1 MIAAEAPAGRGARRA
16 NTAAY
21 STDEQRS
28 PAGWIG
34 GEGVRVVSRRAL
46 TPRALEKGREPRAGA
61 TQDPSPGPHVGSR
74 YLASGSEG
82 MDPKGWIRPF
92 LQSAHPGGS
101 DSDHQ
106 KLREAAEVL
115 VPGEQGEIMLHCGI
129 LAQWNS

>member
-1 MIAAEAPAGRGARRA
+1 MRAPPK
-16 NTAAY
+16 T
-21 STDEQRS
+21 
-28 PAGWIG
+28 P
-34 GEGVRVVSRRAL
+34 VRVLMSVPDIWR
-46 TPRALEKGREPRAGA
+46 
-61 TQDPSPGPHVGSR
+61 V
-74 YLASGSEG
+74 
-82 MDPKGWIRPF
+82 DPKGWIRPF